1 MDRGRDH
8 VVARLAHVDVIVR
21 MNVLA
26 RSNRFA
32 RKLRAPV
39 GDDFVRVRVR
49 ARAGAGLKN
58 VERKMVVEFSFHNLL
73 GCRHNQRRALGI
85 EQTEIMIDLRGRP
98 FDQTQRADERS
109 GKSITAYR
117 EIEHRAVSG
126 RAMERIRRK
135 RHLAH
140 RIFFCPRRLLG
151 HAERSAPTP
160 ASLEKRLD
168 RAVRRSRLA
177 GEGVL

>member
-1 MDRGRDH
+1 
-8 VVARLAHVDVIVR
+8 
-21 MNVLA
+21 MNMLA
-26 RSNRFA
+26 RSDRFA
-32 RKLRAPV
+32 CKLRAAI
-39 GDDFVRVRVR
+39 GDHFVRVRIC
-49 ARAGAGLKN
+49 AGAGAGLKN
-58 VERKMVVEFSFHNLL
+58 VEWKMVVEFSFHNLL
-73 GCRHNQRRALGI
+73 RCLYDQPRALGI
-85 EQTEIMIDLRGRP
+85 QETEIMIGLRGCP

-109 GKSITAYR
+109 GKSIAAYR

-126 RAMERIRRK
+126 CAMERIRRK

>member
-1 MDRGRDH
+1 
-8 VVARLAHVDVIVR
+8 

-26 RSNRFA
+26 RSDRFA
-32 RKLRAPV
+32 CKLRTTVRNHFV
-39 GDDFVRVRVR
+39 GVRVC
-49 ARAGAGLKN
+49 ARSGTGLKN
-58 VERKMVVEFSFHNLL
+58 VERKMIVEFSFHNLFSRL
-73 GCRHNQRRALGI
+73 HDQRCALGI
-85 EQTEIMIDLRGRP
+85 QQTQVVIRLPGRP
-98 FDQTQRADERS
+98 FDQTQRANERAR
-109 GKSITAYR
+109 KSVAAHR
-117 EIEHRAVSG
+117 KIEHRAMSG
-126 RAMERIRRK
+126 SAMKRIRRK